1 MSEYVCEQFVRRY
14 LMSHNYTRTW
24 AILDIESSSDNLNGC
39 FQPSKIVECMN
50 RAITTLDHEDLGKIW
65 KGLEDCFLS
74 RLDQLHLA
82 KFESLKGYTY
92 KTLLCEAIKCNEVV
106 SINSFFNN
114 QKIFDLSSP
123 SWAQWLALPF
133 IKEPQK
139 HHFFGRYFTKTW
151 VDVLF
156 TSLSNFLCVLFSS
169 LPILSKLEDQ
179 EDIAPTAKTSRT
191 TRPQPTLDDFADLP
205 SARIVKQR

>member
-39 FQPSKIVECMN
+39 VIS
-50 RAITTLDHEDLGKIW
+50 RTLILIST
-65 KGLEDCFLS
+65 F
-74 RLDQLHLA
+74 
-82 KFESLKGYTY
+82 
-92 KTLLCEAIKCNEVV
+92 AIKCNEVV

-123 SWAQWLALPF
+123 SWAQWLGMLLF
-133 IKEPQK
+133 EPQK

-179 EDIAPTAKTSRT
+179 EDIAPVGFIKTGKAATPAFRSSEIRNVGYEAPDART
-191 TRPQPTLDDFADLP
+191 PA
-205 SARIVKQR
+205 AH